1 MTTSFAVNY
10 DYRCPFARI
19 GHLHVLDGLAAG
31 ADWDVRF
38 VPFSLGQAHVEEG
51 GVDVWDEPERDTGLL
66 ALQVSVEVRDNHP
79 EAFRDVHRG
88 LFELR
93 HTESK
98 DLSDKGELVAVLT
111 AAGVDADAVFAEV
124 ETGAPLARVKAEHE
138 ESVNSLKAWGVPTFM
153 TETDAV
159 FVRLMEP
166 PRGDGELA
174 TRTVERVVGMIT
186 EWPELN
192 EFKHTALRR

>member
-1 MTTSFAVNY
+1 MTSFAINY

-19 GHLHVLDGLAAG
+19 AHLHVLEGLAAG

-66 ALQVSVEVRDNHP
+66 ALQVSVVVRDQQP
-79 EAFRDVHRG
+79 EAFADVHRG

-93 HTESK
+93 HTEAK
-98 DLSDKGELVAVLT
+98 DLSDRAEVAAVISSAGLDPHAVL
-111 AAGVDADAVFAEV
+111 AEV
-124 ETGAPLARVKAEHE
+124 DTGAALKTVRSEHE
-138 ESVNSLKAWGVPTFM
+138 ASVADLKAWGVPTFM
-153 TETDAV
+153 TDTDAV

-166 PRGDGELA
+166 PRGDGDLA
-174 TRTVERVVGMIT
+174 IRSVERILDMIT
-186 EWPELN
+186 GWPQLN

>member
-1 MTTSFAVNY
+1 MTSFAINY

-19 GHLHVLDGLAAG
+19 AHLHVLEGLAAG

-51 GVDVWDEPERDTGLL
+51 GVDVWDEPERDSGLL
-66 ALQVSVEVRDNHP
+66 ALQVSVVVRDQHP
-79 EAFRDVHRG
+79 EAFRQVHRG

-93 HTESK
+93 HTEAK
-98 DLSDKGELVAVLT
+98 DLTDRSELSRILTDAGLDASAVLDE
-111 AAGVDADAVFAEV
+111 VD
-124 ETGAPLARVKAEHE
+124 TGAALKTVRAEHE
-138 ESVNSLKAWGVPTFM
+138 ASVADLRAWGVPTFM
-153 TETDAV
+153 TDTDAV

-166 PRGDGELA
+166 PRGDSDLA
-174 TRTVERVVGMIT
+174 VRTVERIVDMVTG
-186 EWPELN
+186 WPQLN

>member
-1 MTTSFAVNY
+1 MTSFAINY

-19 GHLHVLDGLAAG
+19 AHLHVLEGLAAG

-51 GVDVWDEPERDTGLL
+51 GVDVWDEPERDSGLL
-66 ALQVSVEVRDNHP
+66 ALQVSVVVRDQHP
-79 EAFRDVHRG
+79 EAFRQVHRG

-93 HTESK
+93 HTEAK
-98 DLSDKGELVAVLT
+98 DLTDRSELSRILTDAGLDASAVLDE
-111 AAGVDADAVFAEV
+111 VD
-124 ETGAPLARVKAEHE
+124 TGAALKTVRAEHE
-138 ESVNSLKAWGVPTFM
+138 ASVADLRAWGVPTFM
-153 TETDAV
+153 TDTDAV

-166 PRGDGELA
+166 PRGDSDLA
-174 TRTVERVVGMIT
+174 VRTVERIVDMIT
-186 EWPELN
+186 GWPQLN